1 MSSFAFDHCP
11 VEILHMIFEYLSG
24 NEILHSFVDTSLYM
38 NKILKS
44 YDKYNFDLTRI
55 TRQEFD
61 FIFSYISLK
70 RLFSI
75 ILSDEKLTGGQI
87 QLFLSRYSSS
97 FHRFT
102 GLRCLTFRH
111 MTIDQQKYQLILRA
125 FQQLQ
130 NLRLLILDQIKLM
143 NIHDEFTEGFN
154 QLNEHCLVNIIE
166 SPHLTL
172 IPLKTRLQY
181 WSNSYAIR
189 HREFLSEQW
198 SQVRTVKFSVLSVY
212 EFRIN
217 DFLSA
222 LPRLISLD
230 MNTED
235 REKKSFLVNFDLAP
249 NLRRLTFPF
258 DESFTYLT
266 TRTGL
271 NTLKYLK
278 QLEIKIYNCNDPLF
292 LNGNQWERFIRNA
305 FPYLSKFDFIC
316 HIPDEKNLSLDSF
329 RTRFWFEEKKW
340 FVALT
345 KYKKF
350 DGLKLLT
357 VPHFNNDMEISRTI
371 IETTLP
377 SCNDL
382 NLNIRDFHDEENHY
396 DIPLCFNRYEHIER
410 FHWEKISSFAL
421 KLNRICNLNSVK
433 IVILPTY
440 WMSFEDDF
448 QKVLYLLDSMPN
460 VFKIVFSEWPYM
472 KSYSNLKCAN
482 SRVTSIELPYLFKC
496 TIHSDYSDA
505 FKGIFFHSF
514 PNVKHIVINQAEI
527 KLCYQFNK
535 YFLPWENLSSLQIKC
550 LNSAKTKEDENRKYN
565 EWKEKFFNEILPQLT
580 RRVFTFS
587 DQLDKS
593 KDHVLSIWFGQ
604 TRCDDEDDGISIVSK
619 KTISCFQYKKCVLS

>member
-181 WSNSYAIR
+181 WNSTPRVSFRTMVSN
-189 HREFLSEQW
+189 
-198 SQVRTVKFSVLSVY
+198 
-212 EFRIN
+212 
-217 DFLSA
+217 
-222 LPRLISLD
+222 
-230 MNTED
+230 
-235 REKKSFLVNFDLAP
+235 
-249 NLRRLTFPF
+249 
-258 DESFTYLT
+258 ESFTYLT